1 MRTPRPDAGRSERT
15 RKYRLCCR
23 DESWWQDGHCPFTA
37 APCAVT
43 TSMFPSIATSPATN
57 PPGTNDD
64 NRNEPR
70 MTLIPMRTNV
80 SLKLDCIRSESD
92 PGFHAD

>member
-1 MRTPRPDAGRSERT
+1 
-15 RKYRLCCR
+15 
-23 DESWWQDGHCPFTA
+23 
-37 APCAVT
+37 
-43 TSMFPSIATSPATN
+43 MFPSIATSPATN

-92 PGFHAD
+92 SGFHAD